1 MAYVVL
7 ARKYR
12 PQTFKDFIGQEA
24 ISTTLANSIETD
36 RVAHAYLFC
45 GPRGVGK
52 TSMARVF
59 AKALNCAK
67 GPTTSPCGE
76 CDMCRAIASGN
87 DVDVIEIDGASN
99 RGIDE
104 VREVRQNVKYAPSRS
119 RFKIYIIDEVHMLT
133 EPAFNALLK
142 TLEEPPS
149 HVKFILATTAPAKLP
164 ETIHSRLQ
172 RFTFRRVDVK
182 TLIQHLR
189 GLCQQEK
196 VEVSDD
202 VLALVARQ
210 ARGSVRDSLSMLDQ
224 TLAFCSG
231 DMNLSS
237 AALCLGALSD
247 EDLGKMVDA
256 IAAGDASS
264 ALALADGTLQR
275 GVGVG
280 DTLQQLMAT
289 TRDLMVARHCGPAA
303 GLLDR
308 SSEAAQAL
316 SRRAEA
322 FTPEALSYMIQCLA
336 DAARRARDEVDARVI
351 LETTLVKLCRHR
363 SLASVQ
369 TLLDRLAEME
379 KRWSDPA
386 GGGASSRPKPW
397 PGPGGESGPR
407 EQAQPP
413 QRHSAS
419 APPVQ
424 ARVAAAQDAPAS
436 APRPSDDPPARIWA
450 RAMDALQGTTWVRM
464 IFGLAALGRIK
475 DGVAYVVFPSE
486 QARQRAESEPA
497 NVREM
502 PDKALEAAAGA
513 PLRVQYEASSAGVE
527 PQSPT
532 QAVMQD
538 PLIRAALDLF
548 DGRILR
554 VDTAPPPAPESTAA
568 GDPQQAD

>member
-59 AKALNCAK
+59 AKALNCAN
-67 GPTTSPCGE
+67 GPTVTPCGQ

-104 VREVRQNVKYAPSRS
+104 VREVRLNVKYAPSRS

-182 TLIQHLR
+182 TLLQHLR

-196 VEVSDD
+196 VEVGDD

-231 DMNLSS
+231 NLNLSS

-247 EDLGKMVDA
+247 EDLWKLVDA
-256 IAAGDASS
+256 IAAGDAAA
-264 ALALADGTLQR
+264 ALTLADGTLQR

-280 DTLQQLMAT
+280 DTLQQLMAMA
-289 TRDLMVARHCGPAA
+289 RDLLVARHCGPGA

-308 SSEAAQAL
+308 PPEAAQAVC
-316 SRRAEA
+316 RRAEA

-363 SLASVQ
+363 NLAAVQ
-369 TLLDRLAEME
+369 TLLDRLSEME
-379 KRWSDPA
+379 KRWSDAA
-386 GGGASSRPKPW
+386 GGGGDPRPQPW

-407 EQAQPP
+407 EPGQPP
-413 QRHSAS
+413 PRRSTAAPAAS
-419 APPVQ
+419 PPPV
-424 ARVAAAQDAPAS
+424 AS
-436 APRPSDDPPARIWA
+436 PSSTASLPPSSDPPARIWA
-450 RAMDALQGTTWVRM
+450 RALDSLPDVATTRFLYGSSSLTR
-464 IFGLAALGRIK
+464 IENGAAF
-475 DGVAYVVFPSE
+475 VTFPND
-486 QARQRAESEPA
+486 QARQRAESEPSQA
-497 NVREM
+497 R
-502 PDKALEAAAGA
+502 DALAKALEASAGQSLRIQYGVAAAEAAG
-513 PLRVQYEASSAGVE
+513 
-527 PQSPT
+527 QSPA

-538 PLIRAALDLF
+538 PIIRAALDLF
-548 DGRILR
+548 DGRVLR
-554 VDTAPPPAPESTAA
+554 IDDPPAVPAEPNAASES
-568 GDPQQAD
+568 QQAD